1 MKIATFTVNCRNSR
15 LPVLPSR
22 LRLISAGVKKDVI
35 HAQPLWGRAAD
46 RNWACVRK
54 GRRLPA
60 LLLGA
65 LTSVAEAFLFDFGR
79 TVRIQGVVEARP
91 AALGIGRTPL
101 LGINPV
107 RLAKDRFGFG
117 LEAFIDLRGHQRAA
131 TANAF
136 GVDMRVFFGHAGFDR
151 PADNEQ
157 LPYQLIHGGGGDEQT
172 RFICGYLGCDSRPFN
187 PLISALPPIFA
198 VRKPPD
204 QESWIVDLFGHA
216 LAQGGNKR
224 AGNQTILAKLSELM
238 FVEAIRCYIESLPA
252 HSLGWLSGLRDR
264 HVGKALQLIH
274 GRPSEN
280 WTIDLL
286 AREAGLSRTAFSE
299 RFVHFVEVPPMHY
312 LVQWRMQVASRL
324 LEERGMSIAQVGSAV
339 GYESEA
345 AFSRSFKRLLGV
357 SPGTWRKWNRAQ

>member
-1 MKIATFTVNCRNSR
+1 MDILSDVLRAVR
-15 LPVLPSR
+15 LS
-22 LRLISAGVKKDVI
+22 
-35 HAQPLWGRAAD
+35 
-46 RNWACVRK
+46 
-54 GRRLPA
+54 
-60 LLLGA
+60 GA
-65 LTSVAEAFLFDFGR
+65 LFFDIRASAPWVGASPS
-79 TVRIQGVVEARP
+79 TVDIAAAVMPGVEHVISFHAVISGSCW
-91 AALGIGRTPL
+91 AALDNDPAPPIRMNSGD
-101 LGINPV
+101 V
-107 RLAKDRFGFG
+107 
-117 LEAFIDLRGHQRAA
+117 
-131 TANAF
+131 
-136 GVDMRVFFGHAGFDR
+136 VVFPGGAPNVMSSSPGGTGEPNMDIYHR

-157 LPYQLIHGGGGDEQT
+157 LPYRLIHGGGGDEYT

-187 PLISALPPIFA
+187 PLLSALPPIFA
-198 VRKPPD
+198 VRKPPN
-204 QESWIVDLFGHA
+204 QESWIIDLFCHA

-224 AGNQTILAKLSELM
+224 AGTQTILAKLSELM
-238 FVEAIRCYIESLPA
+238 FVEAIRYYIESLPA
-252 HSLGWLSGLRDR
+252 HSLGWLPGLRDR
-264 HVGKALQLIH
+264 HIGKALQLIH

-357 SPGTWRKWNRAQ
+357 SPGAWRKWKRAQ

>member
-1 MKIATFTVNCRNSR
+1 MDILSDVLRAVR
-15 LPVLPSR
+15 LS
-22 LRLISAGVKKDVI
+22 
-35 HAQPLWGRAAD
+35 
-46 RNWACVRK
+46 
-54 GRRLPA
+54 
-60 LLLGA
+60 GA
-65 LTSVAEAFLFDFGR
+65 LFFDIRASAPWVGASPS
-79 TVRIQGVVEARP
+79 TADIAAAVMPGVEHVISFHAVISGSCW
-91 AALGIGRTPL
+91 AALDNDPAPPIRMNSGDVVIFPGGAPNVMSSSPGGTGEPNMGIYH
-101 LGINPV
+101 
-107 RLAKDRFGFG
+107 K
-117 LEAFIDLRGHQRAA
+117 
-131 TANAF
+131 
-136 GVDMRVFFGHAGFDR
+136 
-151 PADNEQ
+151 PADIEQ
-157 LPYQLIHGGGGDEQT
+157 LPYQLIHGGGGDVQT
-172 RFICGYLGCDSRPFN
+172 RFICGYLGCDSRPSN
-187 PLISALPPIFA
+187 PLLSALPPIFA

-216 LAQGGNKR
+216 LGNKR

-264 HVGKALQLIH
+264 HVAKALQLIH

-299 RFVHFVEVPPMHY
+299 RFVHFVEVPPMYY

-345 AFSRSFKRLLGV
+345 AFSC
-357 SPGTWRKWNRAQ
+357 

>member
-1 MKIATFTVNCRNSR
+1 MDILSDVLRAVR
-15 LPVLPSR
+15 LS
-22 LRLISAGVKKDVI
+22 
-35 HAQPLWGRAAD
+35 
-46 RNWACVRK
+46 
-54 GRRLPA
+54 
-60 LLLGA
+60 GA
-65 LTSVAEAFLFDFGR
+65 LFFDIRASSPWVGASPS
-79 TVRIQGVVEARP
+79 TADIAAAVMPGVEHVISFHAVISGSCW
-91 AALGIGRTPL
+91 AALDKDPAPPIRMNPGDVVIFPGGAPNIMSSSPGGTGQPNMGIYY
-101 LGINPV
+101 
-107 RLAKDRFGFG
+107 
-117 LEAFIDLRGHQRAA
+117 
-131 TANAF
+131 
-136 GVDMRVFFGHAGFDR
+136 R
-151 PADNEQ
+151 PADDEQ

-187 PLISALPPIFA
+187 PLLAALPPIFA

-204 QESWIVDLFGHA
+204 EESWIVDLFGHA

-238 FVEAIRCYIESLPA
+238 FVEAVRCYIESLPA
-252 HSLGWLSGLRDR
+252 QSLGWLSGLRDR

-299 RFVHFVEVPPMHY
+299 RFVQFVEMPPVHY

-324 LEERGMSIAQVGSAV
+324 LEQQDMSIAQVGSAV

-345 AFSRSFKRLLGV
+345 AFSRSFKRLLGI
-357 SPGTWRKWNRAQ
+357 SPGAWRKRGRAQSREGGVGQFSPDNVAMPSPADGVWPELPRG

>member
-1 MKIATFTVNCRNSR
+1 MDILSDVLRAVR
-15 LPVLPSR
+15 LS
-22 LRLISAGVKKDVI
+22 
-35 HAQPLWGRAAD
+35 
-46 RNWACVRK
+46 
-54 GRRLPA
+54 
-60 LLLGA
+60 GA
-65 LTSVAEAFLFDFGR
+65 LFFDIRASAPWVGASPS
-79 TVRIQGVVEARP
+79 TVDIAAAVMPGVEHVISFHAVISGSCW
-91 AALGIGRTPL
+91 AALDNDPAPPIRMNSGDVVVFPGGAPNVMSSSPGGTGEPNMGIY
-101 LGINPV
+101 
-107 RLAKDRFGFG
+107 
-117 LEAFIDLRGHQRAA
+117 H
-131 TANAF
+131 
-136 GVDMRVFFGHAGFDR
+136 R
-151 PADNEQ
+151 PADNEH

-187 PLISALPPIFA
+187 PLLSALPPIFA
-198 VRKPPD
+198 VRRPPD
-204 QESWIVDLFGHA
+204 QESWIIDLFCHA

-238 FVEAIRCYIESLPA
+238 FVEAIRCYIETLPA

-264 HVGKALQLIH
+264 HVGRALQLIH

-324 LEERGMSIAQVGSAV
+324 LEERGMTIAQVGSAV

-357 SPGTWRKWNRAQ
+357 SPGAWRKWKRAQ

>member
-1 MKIATFTVNCRNSR
+1 MDVLSDVLRAVR
-15 LPVLPSR
+15 LS
-22 LRLISAGVKKDVI
+22 
-35 HAQPLWGRAAD
+35 
-46 RNWACVRK
+46 
-54 GRRLPA
+54 
-60 LLLGA
+60 GA
-65 LTSVAEAFLFDFGR
+65 LFFDIRASAPWVGASPSTAEIAAA
-79 TVRIQGVVEARP
+79 VMPGVEHVISFHAVISGSCWAALANDPTLAIRMNAGDVVIFPGGEPNVMSSSPGGTGEPDMGIYHRP
-91 AALGIGRTPL
+91 A
-101 LGINPV
+101 V
-107 RLAKDRFGFG
+107 
-117 LEAFIDLRGHQRAA
+117 
-131 TANAF
+131 
-136 GVDMRVFFGHAGFDR
+136 
-151 PADNEQ
+151 NEQ
-157 LPYQLIHGGGGDEQT
+157 LPYQLIHGGGGGEQT

-187 PLISALPPIFA
+187 PLLSALPPIFA

-286 AREAGLSRTAFSE
+286 AREAGLSRTVFSE
-299 RFVHFVEVPPMHY
+299 RFVNFVEVPPMHY
-312 LVQWRMQVASRL
+312 IVQWRMQVASRL

-357 SPGTWRKWNRAQ
+357 SPGAWRKWNRAQ